1 MNEFNERSN
10 AFRLAPRRENI
21 MSEMVMIVVPPVG
34 LPKEDLDGT
43 PRRPDGMSV
52 PGDRMD
58 EMDAVIGSAVRVT
71 QRIEIAVCTPAVTD
85 DGGAGF
91 RSNHV

>member
-1 MNEFNERSN
+1 
-10 AFRLAPRRENI
+10 
-21 MSEMVMIVVPPVG
+21 MIVVSPVV
-34 LPKEDLDGT
+34 LPQEDLDGT
-43 PRRPDGMSV
+43 PRGPNGISVV
-52 PGDRMD
+52 PGYRMD
-58 EMDAVIGSAVRVT
+58 EVDAVIDSAVRVT